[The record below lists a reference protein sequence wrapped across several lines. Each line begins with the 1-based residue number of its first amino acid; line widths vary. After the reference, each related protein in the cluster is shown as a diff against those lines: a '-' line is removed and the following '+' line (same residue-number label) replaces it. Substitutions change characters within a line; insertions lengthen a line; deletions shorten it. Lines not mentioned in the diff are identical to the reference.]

1 MIVSRTGMFVILAV
15 ALIICAYDVYAA
27 IRGQGHN
34 IVAWVLAVMMAGVAV
49 WVLTKILRGD
59 TSL

>member
-1 MIVSRTGMFVILAV
+1 VSRTWMFVIFAV
-15 ALIICAYDVYAA
+15 ALIICAYDIYAA

-34 IVAWVLAVMMAGVAV
+34 VVAWALGVMMAAVAV

>member
-1 MIVSRTGMFVILAV
+1 MSRTWMFVIFAV
-15 ALIICAYDVYAA
+15 ALIICAYDIYAA

-34 IVAWVLAVMMAGVAV
+34 IVAWVLGVMMAAVAV

>member
-1 MIVSRTGMFVILAV
+1 VIVSRTWMFVIFAV
-15 ALIICAYDVYAA
+15 ALIICAYDIYAA

-34 IVAWVLAVMMAGVAV
+34 IVAWVLGVMMAAVAV